1 MAYEK
6 LAVQDKAVLDGI
18 LAEKNVNK
26 QILN

>member
-18 LAEKNVNK
+18 LAEKHVSK